1 MNNFV
6 EIKNHD
12 VVKLSPKFLDTE
24 YITHITNTL
33 KRKYEGVCSKFGY
46 IKNDSIKVLNV
57 KQGVVERSTFHGYV
71 VFEVEFSAMICNPGI
86 KSVVRCTVKN
96 INSFGILGVSGI
108 QEKSGFKAILNI
120 IVPKHN
126 NQQSTL
132 SDNSAL
138 LDRISINDEIFVEI
152 LGKKYILNNKN
163 INVFGRVV
171 DREVFSET
179 DETNTRID
187 TALGSVRTSEDDE
200 DDQDADDI
208 DSIDPDNSE
217 VEDEMNENESV
228 LNSDIL
234 DEDDIN
240 GGDLSE
246 VGSDDGDN
254 VDETFD

>member
-12 VVKLSPKFLDTE
+12 VVKLSPKFLDAE
-24 YITHITNTL
+24 YVKHITATL
-33 KRKYEGVCSKFGY
+33 KQKYEGVCSKFGY
-46 IKNDSIKVLNV
+46 IRNDSIKVLGV

-71 VFEVEFSAMICNPGI
+71 VFDVEFSAMICNPGI

-96 INSFGILGVSGI
+96 INSFGILCVSGI

-120 IVPKHN
+120 IVPKHHN
-126 NQQSTL
+126 SL

-171 DREVFSET
+171 DREVS
-179 DETNTRID
+179 DETNTGVD
-187 TALGSVRTSEDDE
+187 TGLGASEPTEDDDE
-200 DDQDADDI
+200 PDADDI
-208 DSIDPDNSE
+208 DAIDPDESDVE
-217 VEDEMNENESV
+217 IEEDEMNDNESV
-228 LNSDIL
+228 ANSDIL
-234 DEDDIN
+234 DEDDMN
-240 GGDLSE
+240 GRDLSD
-246 VGSDDGDN
+246 VGSADGDN
-254 VDETFD
+254 AEETFD

>member
-12 VVKLSPKFLDTE
+12 VVKLSPKFLDAE

-46 IKNDSIKVLNV
+46 IKNDSIKVLDV

-126 NQQSTL
+126 NQQSSTL

-171 DREVFSET
+171 DREVFSEA
-179 DETNTRID
+179 DETNTGID
-187 TALGSVRTSEDDE
+187 TGLGAVRTSEEEDDE
-200 DDQDADDI
+200 QDADDI
-208 DSIDPDNSE
+208 DSIDPDNSD
-217 VEDEMNENESV
+217 VEDDEINESV
-228 LNSDIL
+228 ANSDIL

-246 VGSDDGDN
+246 VGSVDGDN
-254 VDETFD
+254 ANETFD